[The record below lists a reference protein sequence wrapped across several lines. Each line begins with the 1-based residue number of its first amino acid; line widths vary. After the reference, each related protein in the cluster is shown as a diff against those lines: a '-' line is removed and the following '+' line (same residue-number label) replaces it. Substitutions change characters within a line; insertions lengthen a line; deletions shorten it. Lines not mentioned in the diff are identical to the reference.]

1 MSLYSG
7 CMEKTKRKIQ
17 NALLELAEKKNIEE
31 ITVKDICIKADI
43 AKQTFYNNYRDKYD
57 VVAGIYINDMYDADN
72 MNRND
77 YGLDQL
83 TEAFRRIFA
92 RKNFYKNVLAVK
104 SQNSLADFIDQFD
117 MEINS
122 RIMKQYY
129 QIDELTSEMIYA
141 IKYHS
146 AGCLE
151 ILKEALEND
160 ESMTAESIAQIEYN
174 ILPPIIRNSW
184 NQTQSYSK

>member
-1 MSLYSG
+1 
-7 CMEKTKRKIQ
+7 MEKTKRKIQ

>member
-1 MSLYSG
+1 
-7 CMEKTKRKIQ
+7 MEKTKRKIQ
-17 NALLELAEKKNIEE
+17 NALLELTEKKKIEE
-31 ITVKDICIKADI
+31 ITVKEICEKADI

-57 VVAGIYINDMYDADN
+57 VVAGIYINDMYDAGN

-77 YGLDQL
+77 YGLEQL

-92 RKNFYKNVLAVK
+92 RKNFYRNVLAVK

-122 RIMKQYY
+122 RIMKQHYH
-129 QIDELTSEMIYA
+129 INELTDEMIYA

-146 AGCLE
+146 TGCLE

-184 NQTQSYSK
+184 DRTES